1 MLSLN
6 DRKWK
11 EFRVGDLFE
20 FTRGKRITTVF
31 ASENTGN
38 IPVIAG
44 GESNNGILCY
54 LDERCK
60 KIRVLKESCI
70 TVAAYGTAGCVHY
83 HGYKC
88 FIDDKAL
95 ALNIKDKDYDNR
107 YVNLFLV
114 SILRTLQSRYSYGR
128 GVTIDRYGNENINIP
143 INENGSPDYD
153 FMEQYVRER
162 VPDYSWVTGCF
173 KDVADL
179 KLDNDLG
186 KLQLTDREWK
196 EFYIG
201 DLFDIEQGKGKV
213 DKDTVVS
220 NGIYNIATAST
231 INNGIIYSNSE
242 QDAKIRSGNNI
253 TIGRQTGIAFY
264 QANKYFET
272 DNILILSS
280 NKLDENI
287 GKFIAAI
294 YNESLATKF
303 SYGRVASIGKL
314 RSELIRIP
322 IDCDGNPDYNFMQ
335 HYIVERE
342 RVVIQALKVT
352 MNKL

>member
-1 MLSLN
+1 M
-6 DRKWK
+6 
-11 EFRVGDLFE
+11 
-20 FTRGKRITTVF
+20 
-31 ASENTGN
+31 
-38 IPVIAG
+38 
-44 GESNNGILCY
+44 
-54 LDERCK
+54 
-60 KIRVLKESCI
+60 
-70 TVAAYGTAGCVHY
+70 
-83 HGYKC
+83 
-88 FIDDKAL
+88 
-95 ALNIKDKDYDNR
+95 
-107 YVNLFLV
+107 
-114 SILRTLQSRYSYGR
+114 
-128 GVTIDRYGNENINIP
+128 
-143 INENGSPDYD
+143 
-153 FMEQYVRER
+153 
-162 VPDYSWVTGCF
+162 
-173 KDVADL
+173 
-179 KLDNDLG
+179 
-186 KLQLTDREWK
+186 QLTDREWK

-201 DLFDIEQGKGKV
+201 DLFDVEQGKGKI

-280 NKLDENI
+280 NKLDKNI

-342 RVVIQALKVT
+342 
-352 MNKL
+352 